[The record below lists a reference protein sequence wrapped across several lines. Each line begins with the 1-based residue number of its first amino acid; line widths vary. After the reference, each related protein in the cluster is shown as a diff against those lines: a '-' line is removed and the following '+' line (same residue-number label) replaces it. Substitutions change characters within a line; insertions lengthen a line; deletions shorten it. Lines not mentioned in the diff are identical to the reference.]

1 MGKLMS
7 GSTTSLKD
15 SKKVDSK
22 SIKEKRTLLN
32 EYDETQN
39 TFFQALKNIP
49 SSSKQLFNDIIT
61 PLLSPV
67 QTAKDLTALG
77 HSIINVAR
85 PGEQGNEEL
94 ARAVGNFFKDRYG
107 GLDNIKETFATD
119 PMGMLSDVSVIFTGG
134 SMLPGKVGKI
144 SNIASVAD
152 PVNVATQGV
161 KLASQ
166 GAGLAVKPTL
176 GLVTGAGGEAI
187 TKAIQAGKDAG
198 AAGLIPNPVKS
209 IKNKKLQSVSNSQKN
224 IDFRNAMSG
233 NEEVSSIVTSVN
245 KTFSDMKKLKNDN
258 FTKDLAKLNLSNKK
272 IDFSKIQEQILE
284 LGTSKEFAGS
294 SSLSKESLKAYDEIL
309 NVVKEFESN
318 PALHNA
324 QGMHMLK
331 MQIKDMYPS
340 SVDAPRGAKNLN
352 IDAVKIFDNAINE
365 VSTGY
370 KDVNKNFAVATALEK
385 ELEDALSVGNKS
397 KASTTLKKLQSL
409 MKANTTSNL
418 GSRLQVF
425 EKIEKLNDGN
435 ILERVAGQ
443 ALKSPVPTGLNALS
457 TAGAGM
463 GGAALA
469 SQGIINPAILTG
481 LLATSPK
488 IVGNVANTLG
498 KAEGLISPTLQA
510 SRLSGEIGMNRGL
523 LE

>member
-1 MGKLMS
+1 MGSLMS
-7 GSTTSLKD
+7 GSTTSLRG

-22 SIKEKRTLLN
+22 SIKEQRTLLN

-39 TFFQALKNIP
+39 AFFQALKNIP

>member
-1 MGKLMS
+1 MGSLMS

-331 MQIKDMYPS
+331 MQIRDMYPS
-340 SVDAPRGAKNLN
+340 SADAPRGAKNLN

>member
-1 MGKLMS
+1 MGSLMS
-7 GSTTSLKD
+7 GNTTSLRG

-22 SIKEKRTLLN
+22 SIKEQRTLLN

-39 TFFQALKNIP
+39 TFFQALSNVDE
-49 SSSKQLFNDIIT
+49 SSKQLFNDIIT

-67 QTAKDLTALG
+67 QTAKDMYSLG
-77 HSIINVAR
+77 KSVVSLI
-85 PGEQGNEEL
+85 PGIEGDDST

-107 GLDNIKETFATD
+107 SLESIKQTFATD
-119 PMGMLSDVSVIFTGG
+119 PVGMLSDVSVIFTGG

-144 SNIASVAD
+144 SKIASIAD
-152 PVNVATQGV
+152 PVNVATQAVKGTS
-161 KLASQ
+161 KLA
-166 GAGLAVKPTL
+166 GLGIKPSL

-198 AAGLIPNPVKS
+198 PAGLIPNPVKS

-224 IDFRNAMSG
+224 IDFRNAMDG
-233 NEEVSSIVTSVN
+233 TEEISSIVTSVN

-272 IDFSKIQEQILE
+272 IDFSKIQNQILE
-284 LGTSKEFAGS
+284 LGASKEFAGA
-294 SSLSKESLKAYDEIL
+294 SSLSKESLKAYDDIL

-352 IDAVKIFDNAINE
+352 IDAVKIFDNAIND

-370 KDVNKNFAVATALEK
+370 KDVNKNFAIATSLEK
-385 ELEDALSVGNKS
+385 ELEDALSVGNKA

-409 MKANTTSNL
+409 MKSNTTSNL

-425 EKIEKLNDGN
+425 EKIEKLNEGN
-435 ILERVAGQ
+435 ILEKVAGQ
-443 ALKSPVPTGLNALS
+443 ALKSPVPTGIYA
-457 TAGAGM
+457 AGAGTA
-463 GGAALA
+463 GLTGAALA
-469 SQGIINPAILTG
+469 SQGIINPAIIGG
-481 LLATSPK
+481 LLATSPRL
-488 IVGNVANTLG
+488 VGNVANTLG

>member
-1 MGKLMS
+1 
-7 GSTTSLKD
+7 
-15 SKKVDSK
+15 
-22 SIKEKRTLLN
+22 
-32 EYDETQN
+32 
-39 TFFQALKNIP
+39 
-49 SSSKQLFNDIIT
+49 
-61 PLLSPV
+61 
-67 QTAKDLTALG
+67 
-77 HSIINVAR
+77 
-85 PGEQGNEEL
+85 
-94 ARAVGNFFKDRYG
+94 
-107 GLDNIKETFATD
+107 
-119 PMGMLSDVSVIFTGG
+119 
-134 SMLPGKVGKI
+134 I

-272 IDFSKIQEQILE
+272 IDFSKIQNQILE
-284 LGTSKEFAGS
+284 LGTSKEFAGA
-294 SSLSKESLKAYDEIL
+294 SSLSKESLKAYDDIL

-498 KAEGLISPTLQA
+498 
-510 SRLSGEIGMNRGL
+510 
-523 LE
+523 

>member
-1 MGKLMS
+1 YGDEIMGKLMS

-425 EKIEKLNDGN
+425 EKIEKLNDG
-435 ILERVAGQ
+435 
-443 ALKSPVPTGLNALS
+443 
-457 TAGAGM
+457 
-463 GGAALA
+463 
-469 SQGIINPAILTG
+469 
-481 LLATSPK
+481 
-488 IVGNVANTLG
+488 
-498 KAEGLISPTLQA
+498 
-510 SRLSGEIGMNRGL
+510 
-523 LE
+523 